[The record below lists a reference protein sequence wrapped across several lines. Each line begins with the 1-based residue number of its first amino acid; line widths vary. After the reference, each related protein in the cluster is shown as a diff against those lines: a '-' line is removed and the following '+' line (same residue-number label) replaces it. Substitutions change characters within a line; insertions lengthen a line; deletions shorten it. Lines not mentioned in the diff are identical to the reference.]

1 MKRLPRSV
9 RVLLIV
15 CGGLCLALALAEGI
29 VRLLPGPLGI
39 PVAAISDCRRFLL
52 TGLMKEYEPR
62 AYTGFQ
68 RPRSGPYAGNSF
80 GFQDVAR
87 TRERTPGVPRV
98 LCLGGST
105 TEGGNPLGLTGS
117 YPYLLEQTLEA
128 RTGRD
133 FEVLNCG
140 ISGWTTAEMLCS
152 WFLTLQD
159 FHPDVLV
166 LHEAVNDL
174 DARFWTGFEP
184 DYSHW
189 RRPVQTQA
197 VQGWTRTLAKWSNL
211 FVLLRLR
218 TSPAPSI
225 LSVSS
230 YPDLPWEPLLAEGR
244 LPHETSFPFRRNM
257 SSMARS
263 AAANGALV
271 VLMTLPPRP
280 GPMAIGEFWRYGIE
294 ENNQHLHDLAAEQGF
309 LLADAERHFVAHP
322 ELAAQFLDVVHLEVA
337 GNQAKAEL
345 LVATLEQ
352 PWLAG
357 LSSEGARPPSA
368 K

>member
-1 MKRLPRSV
+1 MKRLPRSA
-9 RVLLIV
+9 RILLV
-15 CGGLCLALALAEGI
+15 SLGGLCLVLVLAEGV
-29 VRLLPGPLGI
+29 VRVLARPLGI
-39 PVAAISDCRRFLL
+39 DVAAITACRHFLM
-52 TGLMKEYEPR
+52 TGMMKEYEPR
-62 AYTGFQ
+62 AYTVFQ
-68 RPRSGPYAGNSF
+68 RPRTGPFAGNSF

-87 TRERTPGVPRV
+87 SRPRTPGVPRI

-105 TEGGNPLGLTGS
+105 TEGGNPLGLFGS

-133 FEVLNCG
+133 FEVMNCG

-159 FHPDVLV
+159 FKPDVLV

-174 DARFWTGFEP
+174 EPRFWQGFEP

-189 RRPVQTQA
+189 RRPVQTVA
-197 VQGWTRTLAKWSNL
+197 ASGLTRTLVKWSNL
-211 FVLLRLR
+211 FVLLQLKVKVP
-218 TSPAPSI
+218 TI

-230 YPDLPWEPLLAEGR
+230 YHGLPMEPLLAENK
-244 LPHETSFPFRRNM
+244 LPRETSFAFRRNM

-263 AAANGALV
+263 AVANGARV
-271 VLMTLPPRP
+271 VLMTLPPGP
-280 GPMAIGEFWRYGIE
+280 GPAEVGEFWRYGIL
-294 ENNQHLHDLAAEQGF
+294 ENNQHLRDLAAEEGY
-309 LLADAERHFVAHP
+309 LLADAEQHFAAHA
-322 ELAAQFLDVVHLEVA
+322 ELTPQFLDMVHLAIA

-345 LVATLEQ
+345 LAATLEQ

-357 LSSEGARPPSA
+357 LSSEGARPPQA